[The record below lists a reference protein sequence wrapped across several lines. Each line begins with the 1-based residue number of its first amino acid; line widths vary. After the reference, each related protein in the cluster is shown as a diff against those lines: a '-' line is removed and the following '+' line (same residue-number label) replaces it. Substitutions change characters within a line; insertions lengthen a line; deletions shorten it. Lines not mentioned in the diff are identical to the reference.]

1 MCSKFDAESLGSV
14 MEAAGRLQIG
24 VFASGPLQE
33 AALLQ
38 HSALQVSMS
47 TPQLLHVVDL
57 RHNMRHNTQSV
68 LCSYLQPWERGVS
81 DPVVPAMIAKG
92 DLNSCACCRGS

>member
-1 MCSKFDAESLGSV
+1 MCCKFDAESLGSV

-38 HSALQVSMS
+38 HSALQVRMS
-47 TPQLLHVVDL
+47 TPQLLHVVASHCVTTCVTTL
-57 RHNMRHNTQSV
+57 GQCYAHICNLGSEVSWIQ
-68 LCSYLQPWERGVS
+68 LCLQ
-81 DPVVPAMIAKG
+81 
-92 DLNSCACCRGS
+92 